1 MLSSLP
7 ADHSLSDKPHVS
19 NAFSSLLKICQ
30 LAFEACLTKAYE
42 LGFGKP
48 DSDLTYPQAVEIMKW
63 IYILVTP
70 GIFVSVLSRVSSAIL
85 LTRIFGREKWFKR
98 FVIGFTGLQVLCGC
112 LLILFVW
119 LQVSPVQGLWD
130 PMLPAR
136 RWDPAVKQDMAFLT
150 QCEYS
155 ETSYSISYSN
165 R

>member
-1 MLSSLP
+1 MSNTLSSFP
-7 ADHSLSDKPHVS
+7 
-19 NAFSSLLKICQ
+19 KICQ

-48 DSDLTYPQAVEIMKW
+48 DSSLTYPQMMEIMKW
-63 IYILVTP
+63 VYILVTP

-85 LTRIFGREKWFKR
+85 LTRIFGREVWFKR
-98 FVIGFTGLQVLCGC
+98 FVIGFTALQILCGF

-130 PMLPAR
+130 MTLPAR

-150 QCEYS
+150 QCKFS
-155 ETSYSISYSN
+155 EVSYSIGCST